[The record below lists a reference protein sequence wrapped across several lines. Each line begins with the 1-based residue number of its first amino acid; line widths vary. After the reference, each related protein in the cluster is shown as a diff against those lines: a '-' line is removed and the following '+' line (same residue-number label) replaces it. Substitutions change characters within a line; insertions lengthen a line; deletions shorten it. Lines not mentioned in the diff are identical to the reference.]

1 MKVTAIA
8 LLTLSGSLTTIPT
21 ILAAE
26 NSDECHMIMPSGEKI
41 DLSELCTSPFSR
53 DSQPNI
59 SNNNNPFAR
68 IIYGE
73 QETLPIPENPKLNF
87 QVGKRGRQREIE
99 SKKVFQEY
107 SQYQQYLKYYRENSG
122 N

>member
-8 LLTLSGSLTTIPT
+8 LLTLSVSLTTIST

-26 NSDECHMIMPSGEKI
+26 NSDECHIIMPSGEKI
-41 DLSELCTSPFSR
+41 DLSGLCTSSSSSDR
-53 DSQPNI
+53 QPNI
-59 SNNNNPFAR
+59 SNNNNSSAR

-73 QETLPIPENPKLNF
+73 QETLPIPETPKLNF
-87 QVGKRGRQREIE
+87 QAAKRRRQREIE
-99 SKKVFQEY
+99 RKRVFQEY